1 MTIEELQLEPI
12 AEQAARLLQQKHP
25 DIQFTSGRR
34 NVTQQAHA
42 MASNIV
48 SLQDRQWIRKTYL
61 AGAKLQKWVDDHPGA
76 VTVDQITA
84 GLQET
89 MNAMPEAELL
99 KISRHLT
106 GRAFDIKP
114 VMQNAEAIKAD
125 IRALPGLNKFL
136 EKEGGHVRWH
146 AQFQ

>member
-1 MTIEELQLEPI
+1 MTIEELQLEPV
-12 AEQAARLLQQKHP
+12 ADQAARLLQQKHP
-25 DIQFTSGRR
+25 NIEFTSGRR
-34 NVTQQAHA
+34 TVAQQAHA

-48 SLQDRQWIRKTYL
+48 SLHDRQFIGHTYL
-61 AGAKLQKWVDDHPGA
+61 AGAKLQQWVDAHPNA
-76 VTVDQITA
+76 VTVDAITA

-89 MNAMPEAELL
+89 MNAMPEAEIL

-106 GRAFDIKP
+106 GRAFDLRP
-114 VMQNAEAIKAD
+114 VTQNAEAIKAD

-136 EKEGGHVRWH
+136 EKEAGHVRWH

>member
-1 MTIEELQLEPI
+1 MTIEELKLEPRT
-12 AEQAARLLQQKHP
+12 EQAARLLLKKHP
-25 DIQFTSGRR
+25 NIQFTSGRR
-34 NVTQQAHA
+34 DVPQQAHA

-48 SLQDRQWIRKTYL
+48 SLHDRQWIGKTYL
-61 AGAKLQKWVDDHPGA
+61 AGAKLQKWVDDHPSA

-114 VMQNAEAIKAD
+114 VTQNAEAIKAD
-125 IRALPGLNKFL
+125 IRALPGLHKFL

>member
-1 MTIEELQLEPI
+1 MTIEDLKLEPV
-12 AEQAARLLQQKHP
+12 ADQAARLLQQKHP
-25 DIQFTSGRR
+25 NIEFTSGRR
-34 NVTQQAHA
+34 DVPQQAHA
-42 MASNIV
+42 MAGNIV
-48 SLQDRQWIRKTYL
+48 ALHDRQWIGKTYL
-61 AGAKLQKWVDDHPGA
+61 AGAKLQKWVDDHPSA
-76 VTVDQITA
+76 VTVDEITA

-106 GRAFDIKP
+106 GRAFDIRP
-114 VMQNAEAIKAD
+114 VTQNAEAIKAD

-146 AQFQ
+146 AQFE

>member
-1 MTIEELQLEPI
+1 MTIEELNLEPI
-12 AEQAARLLQQKHP
+12 ADQAARLLQQKHP

-34 NVTQQAHA
+34 DVFQQAHA

-48 SLQDRQWIRKTYL
+48 SLNDRQWIGKTYL
-61 AGAKLQKWVDDHPGA
+61 AGAKLQQWVDDHPGA

-89 MNAMPEAELL
+89 MDAMPQADLL

-106 GRAFDIKP
+106 GRAFDIRP
-114 VMQNAEAIKAD
+114 VTQNAAAIKAD
-125 IRALPGLNKFL
+125 IRALPGLQKFL
-136 EKEGGHVRWH
+136 EQEGGHVRWH

>member
-1 MTIEELQLEPI
+1 MTIEELKLEPGT
-12 AEQAARLLQQKHP
+12 EQAARLLLQKHP
-25 DIQFTSGRR
+25 NIQFTSGRR
-34 NVTQQAHA
+34 DVAQQAHA

-48 SLQDRQWIRKTYL
+48 SLHDRQWIGETYL
-61 AGAKLQKWVDDHPGA
+61 AGAKLQKWVNDHPAA
-76 VTVDQITA
+76 VTVDQITT
-84 GLQET
+84 GLQQT
-89 MNAMPEAELL
+89 MNAMPEVELL

-106 GRAFDIKP
+106 GRAFDITP
-114 VMQNAEAIKAD
+114 VMQNAEVIKAD

>member
-1 MTIEELQLEPI
+1 MTIEELNLEPI
-12 AEQAARLLQQKHP
+12 ADQAARLLQQKHP

-34 NVTQQAHA
+34 DVFEQAHA

-48 SLQDRQWIRKTYL
+48 SLNDRQWIGKTYL
-61 AGAKLQKWVDDHPGA
+61 AGAKLQQWVDDHPGA

-89 MNAMPEAELL
+89 MDAMPQADLL

-106 GRAFDIKP
+106 GRAFDIRP
-114 VMQNAEAIKAD
+114 VTQNAAAIKAD
-125 IRALPGLNKFL
+125 IRALPGLQKFL
-136 EKEGGHVRWH
+136 EQEGGHVRWH

>member
-1 MTIEELQLEPI
+1 MTIEEMKLEPT
-12 AEQAARLLQQKHP
+12 AEAAARLLLQKHP
-25 DIQFTSGRR
+25 NIQFTSGRR
-34 NVTQQAHA
+34 DVTQQAHA

-48 SLQDRQWIRKTYL
+48 ALQDRQWIGHTYL
-61 AGAKLQKWVDDHPGA
+61 AGQKLQAWVDAHPEA

-84 GLQET
+84 GLT
-89 MNAMPEAELL
+89 AVMNAMPEAELL

-114 VMQNAEAIKAD
+114 VTENAEAIKND

-146 AQFQ
+146 AQFD